1 MNRRLLW
8 KLIAGC
14 LLVFFAGGM
23 TGVFLY
29 SSYARQAMFEPP
41 GGGRMAERIRE
52 RLRKELNLTPD
63 QVEKI
68 SPIIDRT
75 AAQLEQIRHE
85 TGQRISE
92 LITNAHREMALSLT
106 DEQRVKLQQL
116 EERRHQWR
124 QHFRE
129 RAFHRWHSLPATPA
143 ASPAP

>member
-1 MNRRLLW
+1 MNRHLLW
-8 KLIAGC
+8 KLLAGC
-14 LLVFFAGGM
+14 LLVFVAGGM

-29 SSYARQAMFEPP
+29 SSYAHQAMFEPP

-52 RLRKELNLTPD
+52 RLRKELELTPD

-75 AAQLEQIRHE
+75 FTQLEQIRHE

-116 EERRHQWR
+116 DEQRHQLR

-129 RAFHRWHSLPATPA
+129 RAFHRWRSFPPAPT